1 MKTVFEALKSCVGYP
16 VPKETI
22 EAIAVRRGV
31 YNSLQEEVST
41 PVMNS
46 RAYALCEADIMKYLT
61 TVANVSEGGV
71 SISMNDK
78 EVIINSANSIYS
90 RYDEPLIGVS
100 LQPSV
105 ENISE

>member
-31 YNSLQEEVST
+31 YDSLQEDVST

-61 TVANVSEGGV
+61 TVANVSEGGI

-78 EVIINSANSIYS
+78 EVIINSANAIYS